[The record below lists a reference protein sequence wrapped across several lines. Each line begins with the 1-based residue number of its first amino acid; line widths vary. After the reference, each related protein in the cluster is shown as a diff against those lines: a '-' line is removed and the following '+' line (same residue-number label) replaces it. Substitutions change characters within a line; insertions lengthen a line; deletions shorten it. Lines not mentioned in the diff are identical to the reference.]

1 MDSTSIVWI
10 KLSERWQLAR
20 NFLSLI
26 EIMLSEVSGGG
37 IVSAMFNLI
46 GY

>member
-1 MDSTSIVWI
+1 MDSTSIVWT

-20 NFLSLI
+20 SFLSLI
-26 EIMLSEVSGGG
+26 EIMLSEVNGEG
-37 IVSAMFNLI
+37 IVSAMFNLT